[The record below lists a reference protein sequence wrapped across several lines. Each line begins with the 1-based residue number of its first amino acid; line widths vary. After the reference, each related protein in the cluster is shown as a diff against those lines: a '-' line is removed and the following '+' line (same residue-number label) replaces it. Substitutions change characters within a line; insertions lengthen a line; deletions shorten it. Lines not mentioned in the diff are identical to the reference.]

1 MSMRFATRTFLWSFV
16 PFAILLLGSFWTT
29 QKLVELAVRSELR
42 ASLRRTQQSIAS
54 MRSNSELQNSRFL
67 KILGEDAAL
76 KAGLQLLLAAGRAA
90 RARGLTLKLSG
101 ARALL
106 LEAATSLGLGSALT
120 EVVELTA

>member
-1 MSMRFATRTFLWSFV
+1 MAVSRQSSRKRSPRGRGDATRV
-16 PFAILLLGSFWTT
+16 ALG
-29 QKLVELAVRSELR
+29 
-42 ASLRRTQQSIAS
+42 ASLTIVETRTLQ
-54 MRSNSELQNSRFL
+54 RSLNALLQR
-67 KILGEDAAL
+67 GRAEADAHAL
-76 KAGLQLLLAAGRAA
+76 QTIDTAGLQLLLAAGRAA